1 MGEIK
6 IVVTVEGGFDYDLG
20 GLQRDHG
27 GGGGQDDSGGH
38 WEVRHEAGAC
48 APCVGNNDPHN
59 VPFFGCNGN
68 ISRIDPDDGKG
79 NLCRCKKVWVRDKD
93 DGRGSSEF

>member
-6 IVVTVEGGFDYDLG
+6 IVLTVKGGFDYALD
-20 GLQRDHG
+20 GLQGDGNDDMRA
-27 GGGGQDDSGGH
+27 DDSGGH

-59 VPFFGCNGN
+59 IPFWGCNGN
-68 ISRIDPDDGKG
+68 IDRIDPDEGMG
-79 NLCRCKKVWVRDKD
+79 NGCRCKKVWVRDD
-93 DGRGSSEF
+93 DRNSNSNDF